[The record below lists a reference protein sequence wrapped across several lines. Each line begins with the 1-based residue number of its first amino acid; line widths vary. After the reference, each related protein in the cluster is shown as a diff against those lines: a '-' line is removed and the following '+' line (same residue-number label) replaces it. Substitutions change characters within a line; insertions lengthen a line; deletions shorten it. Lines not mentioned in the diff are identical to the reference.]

1 MAKTS
6 YLASHKRSQGEK
18 MSAVI
23 TKSIIKNAYERN
35 IDERRAVVAQ
45 ITSEYS
51 RKYFNHS
58 EASIREIRFEAAR
71 KNLESIFSHS

>member
-1 MAKTS
+1 
-6 YLASHKRSQGEK
+6 

-23 TKSIIKNAYERN
+23 TKSISQNTYERN

-45 ITSEYS
+45 ITGEYS

-58 EASIREIRFEAAR
+58 DASITIIRYEAIK